1 MTCIS
6 ILSQSKIVLLAD
18 DAKIFK
24 NISCIDD
31 AVKLRTD
38 IENIY
43 KWCQQNAMDL
53 NLNTLIIL

>member
-6 ILSQSKIVLLAD
+6 ILSKIVLLAN
-18 DAKIFK
+18 DAKFFK